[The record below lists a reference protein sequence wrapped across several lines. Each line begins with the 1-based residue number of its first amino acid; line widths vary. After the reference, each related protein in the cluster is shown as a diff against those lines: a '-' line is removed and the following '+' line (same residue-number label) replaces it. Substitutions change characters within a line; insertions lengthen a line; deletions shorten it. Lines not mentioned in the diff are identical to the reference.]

1 MNSQNI
7 PAYSLL
13 FDMEVGVVVAK
24 SCGPKVK
31 RRRGAV
37 VAKPNK

>member
-13 FDMEVGVVVAK
+13 FDMEAKDLFDAIAKDFEGMVAWGDGGVE
-24 SCGPKVK
+24 G
-31 RRRGAV
+31 
-37 VAKPNK
+37 